1 MNMNFSISV
10 NAPCEQVFDVFADF
24 KNAPARVDGIEK
36 VEMVTGDDVG
46 VGTKFRETRVMF
58 GRESTEEMEVTE
70 FEPGK
75 KYTVE
80 ANSCGAHFQTIFN
93 FKPNGN
99 DTQIDVAL
107 NTKPLTLFAKLMSP
121 LGYLMAGS
129 MKKMFVADIEDLKQH
144 CERNAKS

>member
-1 MNMNFSISV
+1 MNFSISV

-80 ANSCGAHFQTIFN
+80 ANSCCASRRRSISARKRSFRR
-93 FKPNGN
+93 
-99 DTQIDVAL
+99 
-107 NTKPLTLFAKLMSP
+107 
-121 LGYLMAGS
+121 
-129 MKKMFVADIEDLKQH
+129 
-144 CERNAKS
+144 RNVRILQE